1 MVNVT
6 RRAKGVAAVAV
17 AVVAIG
23 LCHAGRA
30 GATPLPLTTPLEPEV
45 SYPRLS
51 GGFRV
56 PIGVGVGSLRGGVT
70 LGLSA
75 RAGAELGSLFGVYG
89 ELGGQGAFY
98 GGLSASAG
106 GAVASMLPYAAV
118 LGAFKIPQLELSF
131 GPAAGP
137 FFPFPQGRDGV
148 GARFGALA
156 RLTWIAVPARKST
169 GFHYAP
175 SFEMLALGGPQ
186 GSKRWEAT
194 VAATVSFIGF
204 EWY

>member
-1 MVNVT
+1 MESVK
-6 RRAKGVAAVAV
+6 RHGARGKSLGALVALVAFG
-17 AVVAIG
+17 A
-23 LCHAGRA
+23 
-30 GATPLPLTTPLEPEV
+30 ATPKLAQAEPKLASDDAAV

-56 PIGVGVGSLRGGVT
+56 PIGAALGSLRGGIG

-75 RAGAELGSLFGVYG
+75 RLGARLGSRFGLYG
-89 ELGGQGAFY
+89 ELGGIGGIY
-98 GGLSASAG
+98 GPGSSLAG
-106 GAVASMLPYAAV
+106 GAVASMQTYGAV
-118 LGAFKIPQLELSF
+118 TASLHFTRLEVSV

-137 FFPFPQGRDGV
+137 YFPFPLDGA
-148 GARFGALA
+148 GASARFGVLA
-156 RLTWIAVPARKST
+156 RLTLIAVPARKAA

-175 SFEMLALGGPQ
+175 SLEVMALGGPQ
-186 GSKRWEAT
+186 GPKRSEAT